1 MNQIEMN
8 RQLLK
13 EMYCNFLPIMLMPST
28 TLGMIIG
35 IGTNHTPETKK
46 PIDMLVNT
54 IGYTSIGIF
63 TGFTFPISIPLIGGY
78 IIYRDIIK
86 K

>member
-1 MNQIEMN
+1 MF
-8 RQLLK
+8 RLYSKTLGL
-13 EMYCNFLPIMLMPST
+13 FIMPTT
-28 TLGMIIG
+28 TLGMFIG
-35 IGTNHTPETKK
+35 ISANHTPEPKT
-46 PIDMLVNT
+46 PIDMLVNI

-63 TGFTFPISIPLIGGY
+63 TGFTFPISMPLIGGY